1 MVVRVRTTE
10 RRTAMTLRIEY
21 DDDAITIMEKVNEV
35 LLETLPT
42 PIQFVSDDK
51 EHDGFEE
58 YELTFLR
65 SEFK

>member
-1 MVVRVRTTE
+1 
-10 RRTAMTLRIEY
+10 MTLRIEY

-35 LLETLPT
+35 LLEALPT
-42 PIQFVSDDK
+42 PVQFVIDDK

-58 YELTFLR
+58 YELAFLR